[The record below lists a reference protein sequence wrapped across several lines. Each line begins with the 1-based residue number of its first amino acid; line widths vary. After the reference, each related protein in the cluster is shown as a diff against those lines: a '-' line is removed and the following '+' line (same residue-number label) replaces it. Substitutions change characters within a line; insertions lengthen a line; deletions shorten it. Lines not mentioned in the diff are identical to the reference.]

1 VPAEPDGF
9 RQGTGR
15 RGAPRESGG
24 PRRPSRGRVASGAV
38 AGCPAV

>member
-15 RGAPRESGG
+15 RGAPREAVVRDARHAVGSRPERWRDV
-24 PRRPSRGRVASGAV
+24 PR
-38 AGCPAV
+38 